1 MMIPR
6 YPWPEGRKHT
16 APWLV
21 DRGGDGV
28 RVVMLGP
35 PGAGKGTQGVLL
47 AAALGV
53 PYISSSE
60 LLRQQLP
67 RRSAKAYGA
76 RARMAAGDLVDDDVM
91 VGLVLERLAR
101 PDARSGFV
109 LDGFPRTLAQAA
121 ALDDW
126 LAARG
131 SRLDAVVLLEVPR
144 QVLLERLA
152 GRAVAEGRDDDE
164 ARTIAHRL
172 RVYEAQT
179 APLVDYYARQGLLR
193 RVDAGGDLAAAAAR
207 VLAALPGPPGR
218 G

>member
-1 MMIPR
+1 
-6 YPWPEGRKHT
+6 
-16 APWLV
+16 
-21 DRGGDGV
+21 
-28 RVVMLGP
+28 MLGP
-35 PGAGKGTQGVLL
+35 PGSGKGTQGALL

-60 LLRQQLP
+60 LLRQLP
-67 RRSAKAYGA
+67 RGTAKAHGA
-76 RARMAAGDLVDDDVM
+76 RERMAAGDLVDDDVM
-91 VGLVLERLAR
+91 VGLVRERLAR
-101 PDARSGFV
+101 PDAQSGFV

-152 GRAVAEGRDDDE
+152 GRAVAEGRGDDD
-164 ARTIAHRL
+164 ATTIAHRL
-172 RVYEAQT
+172 QVYEAQT

-193 RVDAGGDLAAAAAR
+193 RLDAGGDLAEAAAR
-207 VLAALPGPPGR
+207 VLAALPDPPGR
-218 G
+218 A